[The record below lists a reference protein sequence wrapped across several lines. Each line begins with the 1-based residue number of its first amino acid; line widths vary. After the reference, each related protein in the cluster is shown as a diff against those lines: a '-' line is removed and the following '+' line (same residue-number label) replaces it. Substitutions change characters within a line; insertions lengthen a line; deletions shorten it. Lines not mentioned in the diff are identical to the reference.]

1 MGLFRDALAGFLGGL
16 AGGAVQSHLVPRIL
30 PWTPSP
36 PEGADPEE
44 HETADMRAARLVWER
59 LLGREI
65 PEHREA
71 LAGSLAHYAIAGGIG
86 AAYGVLAGRVQ
97 AARIGRG
104 AGLGVA
110 SWALGDEVASP
121 LFGLAQP
128 PQRYSLASHAYGLA
142 SNVEYGMTTETVR
155 RALASSA

>member
-1 MGLFRDALAGFLGGL
+1 MSLLRDALAGFLGGL
-16 AGGAVQSHLVPRIL
+16 AGGAVQSHLAPRIL

-36 PEGADPEE
+36 PEDADPGE
-44 HETADMRAARLVWER
+44 HQTADVQAARLVWER

-86 AAYGVLAGRVQ
+86 AVYGVLAGRTRAVR
-97 AARIGRG
+97 AGRG

-110 SWALGDEVASP
+110 SWALGDELASP
-121 LFGLAQP
+121 LLGWAKA
-128 PQRYSLASHAYGLA
+128 PQRYPLGTHAYGLA

-155 RALASSA
+155 RALASSP